1 MKNNFYFSDSEN
13 SFIGNIFIL
22 NKNIELEIKQNKSEI
37 NWDEAERFLES
48 LNDKYIL
55 HVLDSSVK
63 LLMEFIKI
71 VPFGVNEPYNM
82 YDFRLEAI
90 IYYGKV
96 TNNVFSDIVD
106 RFEFVFKLYHS
117 NYGECVDPYGN
128 YIVRIDNRLITGIRR
143 EQV

>member
-106 RFEFVFKLYHS
+106 RFELLEEQGKFTDTIK
-117 NYGECVDPYGN
+117 GN
-128 YIVRIDNRLITGIRR
+128 
-143 EQV
+143 